1 MDWTTHILPN
11 LLELR
16 LRGLRLLWVYSLLF
30 LACYYF
36 ANPLLELVLSPMMG
50 QLNHAQ
56 PLIATHV
63 VSPLFIPLKLAGYM
77 ALFLIFP
84 LLSQQSFSF
93 LSPAL
98 YKKEKRHLFVLLIFS
113 NILFMTGIIFCY
125 VFILPAMFNILVTSL
140 PKAIHYMPDVTS
152 TFDFMLGLL
161 FIFGLCFQIPLLMI
175 LSVKLNWLT
184 LKQLKHFRRYA
195 IVLAFIIGML
205 LTPPDVFSQI
215 LLALPLWALYELG
228 ILLNRL
234 F

>member
-11 LLELR
+11 LLEIR
-16 LRGLRLLWVYSLLF
+16 QRGLRLLGVYGLLF

-36 ANPLLELVLSPMMG
+36 ANPLLEFILNPMISQMG
-50 QLNHAQ
+50 DAQ
-56 PLIATHV
+56 TLIATHV
-63 VSPLFIPLKLAGYM
+63 VSPLFIPLKLASYT

-84 LLSQQSFSF
+84 LLSQQTFSF
-93 LSPAL
+93 LAPAL
-98 YKKEKRHLFVLLIFS
+98 YQKEKRLLFILFIFS
-113 NILFMTGIIFCY
+113 NLLFITGILFCY
-125 VFILPAMFNILVTSL
+125 VFIMPAMFNIFISSL

-161 FIFGLCFQIPLLMI
+161 FIFGLCFQIPLLMV

-184 LKQLKHFRRYA
+184 LNQLKHFRRYA